1 MSLPRPLSRVAR
13 LWDYME
19 RHTAGTY
26 RKMLG
31 KPGMLKLMDRVVPAG
46 FKRGSGYGW
55 NYVWHHDESTGK
67 RLRFEC
73 TSCIYQQIYDKYG
86 IRRLGTIFCHADVV
100 NYGSIPGVTFTR
112 NHTLCQDGQPCDF
125 LFTK

>member
-1 MSLPRPLSRVAR
+1 MIAENPEYYDQGNYEHLANIFTALA
-13 LWDYME
+13 LYEIE
-19 RHTAGTY
+19 R
-26 RKMLG
+26 
-31 KPGMLKLMDRVVPAG
+31 DRG
-46 FKRGSGYGW
+46 CTE
-55 NYVWHHDESTGK
+55 DEATGK

-112 NHTLCQDGQPCDF
+112 NHTLYQDGKPCDF